1 MKKHQLLWEQL
12 VDHLDREGM
21 LPLQSLRSTPSEIAG
36 QVAKRYGDI
45 RVQRFVW
52 DYYYPRAF
60 GNVNGKLAEGD
71 AEALVLSFRKQ
82 MDLRGQLRAAISSDR
97 ESVGESTCLVCGV
110 RQVYDED
117 YQ

>member
-1 MKKHQLLWEQL
+1 MKKHLLLWEQL

-21 LPLQSLRSTPSEIAG
+21 LPLQTLKSTPSEIAA
-36 QVAKRYGDI
+36 QVARRYGDI

-60 GNVNGKLAEGD
+60 GNQNGKLGEGD
-71 AEALVLSFRKQ
+71 AEALVLSFRKPK
-82 MDLRGQLRAAISSDR
+82 DLRGQIRAAIST
-97 ESVGESTCLVCGV
+97 EHEPIGESTCMVCGV
-110 RQVYDED
+110 RQVSDED